1 MERVA
6 ELADLERRAG
16 AREEALAE
24 VRLAEGEVEEGAAA
38 QAQNAQDLGHL
49 RRAVRN
55 DLLRRVLRDAAA

>member
-24 VRLAEGEVEEGAAA
+24 VRLAEGEVEERAAA
-38 QAQNAQDLGHL
+38 RAQHAQDLGHL
-49 RRAVRN
+49 RRAVRD
-55 DLLRRVLRDAAA
+55 DLFRRVLRDAAP